1 VRRPAANVSAGRPR
15 SARPQREWRE
25 FGKAALAWAVSVA
38 ILVVL
43 AGLAQRPSDA
53 TLLLNAASAAK
64 WAPWWIYL
72 IVILGGNYLR
82 QALIPS
88 DALPEWDV
96 VVVVLAIS
104 AALFAAVTAL
114 YRILH
119 RSKTSAQSS
128 A

>member
-1 VRRPAANVSAGRPR
+1 
-15 SARPQREWRE
+15 
-25 FGKAALAWAVSVA
+25 LAWAVSVA